1 MKMLPRQSQMT
12 RITEMNSIN
21 RLNRVDFYLD
31 DWEDRINFEVIG
43 KCSQTAETID
53 QHDQRL
59 SQKSS
64 LSFDLYA
71 AEVENN
77 SKMFES
83 HMCTF

>member
-1 MKMLPRQSQMT
+1 MLPRQSQMT

-43 KCSQTAETID
+43 KCSQTTETID
-53 QHDQRL
+53 QDDQRL
-59 SQKSS
+59 SQK
-64 LSFDLYA
+64 SFDLYA

>member
-1 MKMLPRQSQMT
+1 MLPRQSQMT

-43 KCSQTAETID
+43 KCSQTTETID
-53 QHDQRL
+53 QDDQRL
-59 SQKSS
+59 SEKSS